1 MSKTKYKKRKIT
13 KKTQKYKKY
22 YGGTTGEFLSNTQKH
37 NPLRRSQY
45 DPEGETKGVVD
56 IIGDK
61 FSGYASRF
69 ANYGK
74 EKALRLF
81 GLKQMEEADNNHS
94 TANNTLE
101 KLNNILESPEVQT
114 SVTETAADLAE
125 TGTKLLANFNKVA
138 NTPEFKE
145 QTKVAVDNAAEIAE
159 IVIQAADKPITDAVD
174 VLNEAGAKAVSGV
187 TSGTIKAATDAAA
200 AVPFYGS
207 IIDMGKM
214 VNDVT
219 AAAQDVVSA
228 SRTATEAVSKA
239 VKETNENIN
248 EGFEKLEESKHR
260 AENMHN
266 SMPLMP
272 KVNMPSTSNLVQA
285 AGGIKKIHNIKNQV
299 AGRIIDSMDE
309 FNNPFKYSILK
320 GSDNNKTKKHFVKS
334 KGKSKRVRFQL

>member
-1 MSKTKYKKRKIT
+1 MSKTKHNKRRITNKT
-13 KKTQKYKKY
+13 KKIRKYKKY
-22 YGGTTGEFLSNTQKH
+22 YGGTTGETL
-37 NPLRRSQY
+37 LRSREVLKE
-45 DPEGETKGVVD
+45 DTTGKEGVID
-56 IIGDK
+56 IIGNK

-81 GLKQMEEADNNHS
+81 GLKQIEEGEAKTNNS
-94 TANNTLE
+94 SAFLE
-101 KLNNILESPEVQT
+101 KMNNVLESPEVQQ
-114 SVTETAADLAE
+114 SVSDTAADLAE
-125 TGTKLLANFNKVA
+125 TGTKLFANFNEVA

-159 IVIQAADKPITDAVD
+159 IVIHAADKPINDTVD
-174 VLNEAGAKAVSGV
+174 VLNEAGTKAISGIA
-187 TSGTIKAATDAAA
+187 SGTVKAATDVAA

-248 EGFEKLEESKHR
+248 EGLEKLEESKHR
-260 AENMHN
+260 AENITN
-266 SMPLMP
+266 SMPFVP
-272 KVNMPSTSNLVQA
+272 KVNNMPSTSNLVQA
-285 AGGIKKIHNIKNQV
+285 AGGLKKIHNVKHQV
-299 AGRIIDSMDE
+299 AGRIMDSMYE
-309 FNNPFKYSILK
+309 FSDPVNYSILK
-320 GSDNNKTKKHFVKS
+320 GSDNKTKKHLAKS
-334 KGKSKRVRFQL
+334 RGKSKRVRFQL